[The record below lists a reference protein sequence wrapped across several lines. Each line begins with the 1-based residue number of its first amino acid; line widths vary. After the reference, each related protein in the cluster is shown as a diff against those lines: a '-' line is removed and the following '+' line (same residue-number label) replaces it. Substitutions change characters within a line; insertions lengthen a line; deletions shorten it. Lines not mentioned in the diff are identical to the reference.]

1 MATQPGKK
9 PGLGLTG
16 VIGIALSVLLLWWA
30 LRDVHWQEVRA
41 HITAARLWPF
51 VATIVTAT
59 LAFPLRTVRWRYL
72 LRLDGETIPF
82 MPLWHATAIGF
93 MANNLLPAR
102 TGELARAYATRR
114 LTSVKFSTAAATI
127 AVERIMDGIT
137 LVILLGLAVAAGGF
151 QGEVTIAGVP
161 MSRIII
167 GTAGLFTILL
177 AGAFLAILNQRLAL
191 AIAERVTGAVLPARW
206 RPRVIGAVHGLLEGL
221 EALRSPQRFLA
232 VAAWSF
238 VVWGVNGLSFYLC
251 LVTFNIDA
259 PWTAAFVV
267 QSLIA
272 FGVALPQSP
281 GYFGMFE
288 AATKATLLAYGIGTS
303 AAISYAVAYHIST
316 FIPITLL
323 GIWSLTRASLH
334 FADLRTATPDV
345 EAEPPRA

>member
-1 MATQPGKK
+1 MATPTARK
-9 PGLGLTG
+9 PGFGLTG
-16 VIGIALSVLLLWWA
+16 AVGIVLSVLLLWWA
-30 LRDVHWQEVRA
+30 LRDVHWPEVRQ
-41 HITAARLWPF
+41 HIAAARFWPF
-51 VATIVTAT
+51 VATVVTAT

-82 MPLWHATAIGF
+82 GPLWHATAIGF
-93 MANNLLPAR
+93 MANNVLPAR
-102 TGELARAYATRR
+102 TGELARAYATRH
-114 LTSVKFSTAAATI
+114 LTSVRFSTAAATI

-137 LVILLGLAVAAGGF
+137 LVILLALAVAAGGF

-161 MSRIII
+161 MVHIIMA
-167 GTAGLFTILL
+167 TSGLFVVLL
-177 AGAFLAILNQRLAL
+177 AAAFLAILNQRLAL
-191 AIAERVTGAVLPARW
+191 AITERVAGVLLPARW
-206 RPRVIGAVHGLLEGL
+206 RPRVLGVMHGLLEGL

-232 VAAWSF
+232 VAGWSF

-251 LVTFNIDA
+251 MVTFDIAA
-259 PWTAAFVV
+259 PWTAALVV

-288 AATKATLLAYGIGTS
+288 AATKATLLAYGISTS
-303 AAISYAVAYHIST
+303 AAISYAVTYHIST

-334 FADLRTATPDV
+334 FADLRTASADD
-345 EAEPPRA
+345 EPEPSRA